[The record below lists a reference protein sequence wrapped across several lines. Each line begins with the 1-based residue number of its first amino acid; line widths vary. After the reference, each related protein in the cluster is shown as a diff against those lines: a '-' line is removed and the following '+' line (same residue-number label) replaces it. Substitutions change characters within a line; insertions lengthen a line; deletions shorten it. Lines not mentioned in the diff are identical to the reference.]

1 MVRNTTGGT
10 KTKGLA
16 RKHQSSG
23 GSSAHV
29 RVPQCEE
36 EQFAYVSKMLGNGMC
51 EVYIGEKSTRLIGHI
66 RNKFRGRQKRHNQ
79 IVSNSIVLVGLRDWE
94 STLKNCDILCI
105 YEDNEINQLVA
116 LGFLEEFG
124 QTADVAKDGTE
135 AVAMALKK
143 NYDLVLMD
151 IHMPGMDG
159 VEAAR
164 RIGEMPGRSPF
175 FVAMTADAMVGDREH
190 YLEMGMD
197 HYISKPIDV
206 VDLKSVL
213 NMMSNGNP
221 KDEFGE

>member
-105 YEDNEINQLVA
+105 YEDNEINQLKNKPGIGIEHVIRMQLTNTHTHDA
-116 LGFLEEFG
+116 
-124 QTADVAKDGTE
+124 ADDNQYGIDFTNE
-135 AVAMALKK
+135 AVDTEETDETNKK
-143 NYDLVLMD
+143 SNAATFK
-151 IHMPGMDG
+151 
-159 VEAAR
+159 VE
-164 RIGEMPGRSPF
+164 ES
-175 FVAMTADAMVGDREH
+175 
-190 YLEMGMD
+190 
-197 HYISKPIDV
+197 SIDV
-206 VDLKSVL
+206 D
-213 NMMSNGNP
+213 
-221 KDEFGE
+221 DI